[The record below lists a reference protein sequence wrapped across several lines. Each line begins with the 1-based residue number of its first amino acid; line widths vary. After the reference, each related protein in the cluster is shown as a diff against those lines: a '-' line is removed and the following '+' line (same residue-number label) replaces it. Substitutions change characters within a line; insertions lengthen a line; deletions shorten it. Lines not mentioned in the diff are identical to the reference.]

1 MLDPGLYTYDDW
13 QAMYVGLYPNKQD
26 IAIVGDVDG
35 DGAVSASDVTALYN
49 YLLNGDMTYFDT
61 SDVDGDGAVNAADIT
76 AIYNLL
82 LGAK

>member
-1 MLDPGLYTYDDW
+1 
-13 QAMYVGLYPNKQD
+13 MYVGLYPNKQD

-49 YLLNGDMTYFDT
+49 YLLNGDMTHFDT
-61 SDVDGDGAVNAADIT
+61 SDVDGAVNAADIT